1 MGANIL
7 NEIAGKLRVLVEERK
22 RRHPIDG
29 FSTPAPRPF
38 RAAFPGVIAELKKA
52 SPSKGLIRADFRPL
66 ELAIEL
72 SEAGAAALSV
82 LTEPNYFLGST
93 EILKLVAARVR
104 TPCLRKDFIFDEYQI
119 REARECGASA
129 VLLIAALLDQPTL
142 VRLAE
147 QARACGL
154 DVLGEAHDAE
164 EVRRLLDS
172 PATLIGV
179 NARDL
184 RSFSTDLGAVEKLLK
199 LVPPER
205 CPVAES
211 AIRTHEDIRR
221 LRDFGAQGFLIGET
235 LMRAA
240 SPGEKLKELLDDG
253 I

>member
-1 MGANIL
+1 MEGNIL
-7 NEIAGKLRVLVEERK
+7 NVIAGKLRPLVEERK
-22 RRHPIDG
+22 RERPIEE
-29 FSTPAPRPF
+29 FSSPVPRPF
-38 RAAFPGVIAELKKA
+38 RAGFPGVIAELKKA
-52 SPSKGLIRADFRPL
+52 SPSKGLIRADFRPV
-66 ELAIEL
+66 ELAREL
-72 SEAGAAALSV
+72 QAAGAAALSV

-93 EILKLVAARVR
+93 EILKQVTAQVT

-119 REARECGASA
+119 REAREYGASA

-147 QARACGL
+147 HARSCGL
-154 DVLGEAHDAE
+154 DVLGEAHDAD
-164 EVRRLLDS
+164 EVRRLVDS

-184 RSFSTDLGAVEKLLK
+184 RSFATDLGAVEKLLK

-211 AIRTHEDIRR
+211 AIRTRDDIRR
-221 LRDFGAQGFLIGET
+221 LRELGAQGFLIGET

-240 SPGEKLKELLDDG
+240 SPGEKLKELIGDG